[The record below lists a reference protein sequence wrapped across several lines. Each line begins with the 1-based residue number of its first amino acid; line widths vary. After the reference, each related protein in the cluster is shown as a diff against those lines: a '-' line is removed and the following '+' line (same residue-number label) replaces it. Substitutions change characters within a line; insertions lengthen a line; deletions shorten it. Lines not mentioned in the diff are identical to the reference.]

1 MIKRL
6 LFKHQNKTQL
16 YIAIIG
22 SFLGLLFLIISV
34 HYLIRITEFGAG
46 EEIIGKNTLII
57 QKKVTNFSTTALGKN
72 HFSAA
77 EIEYIKDHDFITQ
90 AAPIENNNFG
100 VSLQTDSEL
109 VPYFRSDIFVQSF
122 SPEFLDFDPKT
133 WKWDEGDEFVPI
145 VLPRDFLV
153 MLNTFAS
160 AKGIP
165 QVSEDL
171 AKSIGFKFTLYND
184 TKKEWQK
191 AKIIGFTSEVS
202 SILIPQEF
210 MDYGN
215 LNFPT
220 NVPSKITQLLVNI
233 KDGRFG
239 EFQKVMKERGLEAKE
254 SAMIVGKLKSIAT
267 LLFSITIGIS
277 CFVIFL
283 SGLVFVQYSQL
294 ILSKNDYTITTLM
307 RIGLSPKKLIQSISY
322 FFIVLFTSIMIAS
335 AVVFIA
341 IKLLIDT
348 ALANSGVTISSD
360 YTLLSFASVALVLV
374 VYAITTYFNAQREVL
389 KKR

>member
-1 MIKRL
+1 MIKKL

-16 YIAIIG
+16 YIAVIG
-22 SFLGLLFLIISV
+22 SFLGLLFLLISV
-34 HYLIRITEFGAG
+34 HYLIRVTEFGAG

-57 QKKVTNFSTTALGKN
+57 QKKVTNFSSTALGKN
-72 HFSAA
+72 DFSTS
-77 EIEYIKDHDFITQ
+77 EINYLKEHDFITQ
-90 AAPIENNNFG
+90 VAPIENNSFG

-122 SPEFLDFDPKT
+122 SPEFLDFDAIT
-133 WKWDEGDEFVPI
+133 WGWTEGDEFVPI

-202 SILIPQEF
+202 SILIPKEF

-215 LNFPT
+215 LNFPS
-220 NVPSKITQLLVNI
+220 NVPSKTTQVLVNI

-239 EFQKVMKERGLEAKE
+239 EFQKVMKERSLEAKE

-267 LLFSITIGIS
+267 FLFSVTVGIS

-294 ILSKNDYTITTLM
+294 ILSKNQYTITTLM
-307 RIGLSPKKLIQSISY
+307 RIGTSPKKLVQTISY
-322 FFIVLFTSIMIAS
+322 YFIWLFTAVMISSIIGFIGVKFMID
-335 AVVFIA
+335 IA
-341 IKLLIDT
+341 LS
-348 ALANSGVTISSD
+348 NSGVAISNNF
-360 YTLLSFASVALVLV
+360 TLLSFVSVNIVLIL
-374 VYAITTYFNAQREVL
+374 YAIITYFNTQREVV